1 MEERISYLLVEQLRG
16 LLMEMDIRLMT
27 IEDYDQVYDLWLS
40 CKGMGLNNVDDTR
53 VGIEKYLKRNPE
65 TSFVAEEDGKI
76 VGVIIAGNDGRRGY
90 IYHTAVHP
98 DHRHQGIGTKL
109 VDAALEALNSVGINK
124 VALVVFSRNEDGNA
138 FWEKIGFSERHDLS
152 YRNKAL
158 VDIVRMD
165 T

>member
-1 MEERISYLLVEQLRG
+1 
-16 LLMEMDIRLMT
+16 MDIRLMT

-53 VGIEKYLKRNPE
+53 EGIEKYLKRNPE
-65 TSFVAEEDGKI
+65 TSFVAEDNGKI

-98 DHRHQGIGTKL
+98 DYRHQGIGTKL
-109 VDAALEALNSVGINK
+109 VDAALEALHSVGINK

>member
-1 MEERISYLLVEQLRG
+1 
-16 LLMEMDIRLMT
+16 MEMDIRLMT

-53 VGIEKYLKRNPE
+53 EGIEKYLKRNPE

-76 VGVIIAGNDGRRGY
+76 IGVIIAGNDGRRGY

>member
-1 MEERISYLLVEQLRG
+1 
-16 LLMEMDIRLMT
+16 MT

-53 VGIEKYLKRNPE
+53 EGIEKYLKRNPE

-109 VDAALEALNSVGINK
+109 VDDTLEALHFEGINK

-138 FWEKIGFSERHDLS
+138 FWEKMGFSERHDLS

>member
-1 MEERISYLLVEQLRG
+1 
-16 LLMEMDIRLMT
+16 MT

-53 VGIEKYLKRNPE
+53 EGIEKYLKRNPE

>member
-1 MEERISYLLVEQLRG
+1 
-16 LLMEMDIRLMT
+16 MT

-53 VGIEKYLKRNPE
+53 EGIVKYLKRNPE
-65 TSFVAEEDGKI
+65 TCFVAEDDGKI

-98 DHRHQGIGTKL
+98 DCRHQGIGTAL
-109 VDAALEALNSVGINK
+109 VNAALDALKSVGINK

-138 FWEKIGFSERHDLS
+138 FWEKMDFTERHDLS